1 MVLVVACTIL
11 FLLVDRT
18 IGQDTFT
25 CARGL
30 RVVTWNVAAINNNP
44 FEYWITHPSP
54 GYNQLMQDVQ
64 AFLDAPGSGDVAVST
79 VLTDAMVDELAA
91 QQRHHLRRR
100 APVVAR
106 RTDELHLRSRV
117 LSGVG
122 EQP

>member
-44 FEYWITHPSP
+44 FEYWITHEDAA
-54 GYNQLMQDVQ
+54 YNKLMADVES
-64 AFLDAPGSGDVAVST
+64 FIDAPGARDVKARVS
-79 VLTDAMVDELAA
+79 
-91 QQRHHLRRR
+91 RR
-100 APVVAR
+100 ALRALWPHGVTAETLCTYPSSR
-106 RTDELHLRSRV
+106 SPRTV
-117 LSGVG
+117 KI
-122 EQP
+122 